1 MKESNKEN
9 SDATEVS
16 AEKIRETRW
25 PSASR
30 TRSRAPAPLRRRSIT
45 VAIMRTCSGHIR
57 VDAEITQL
65 ISNLSPTNATG
76 NTGVALPRIIATEAH
91 AKDLSPGRSSNL
103 DPISSDCG
111 TPPPEQVP
119 IPTPRESARERMA
132 RSKDRIAA
140 ANEK

>member
-1 MKESNKEN
+1 M
-9 SDATEVS
+9 
-16 AEKIRETRW
+16 
-25 PSASR
+25 
-30 TRSRAPAPLRRRSIT
+30 PLRRSSILVAVFGMPKEGHLCLTRYKGSNCSTAT
-45 VAIMRTCSGHIR
+45 VHLVNTK
-57 VDAEITQL
+57 VTQL

-119 IPTPRESARERMA
+119 LPIPAPANRHGSAWPVPRIRLPPRMKN
-132 RSKDRIAA
+132 S
-140 ANEK
+140 